1 MNKRRRHVQKQRAR
15 AQKRIVAETIR
26 RLRNLVSMVNEY
38 RVRLSPPYSEAR
50 TWREAIVGSCL
61 VRTGSM
67 LERRR

>member
-26 RLRNLVSMVNEY
+26 RLRNLVTMVNDY

-50 TWREAIVGSCL
+50 AWREAIVGSCF

-67 LERRR
+67 LERRL